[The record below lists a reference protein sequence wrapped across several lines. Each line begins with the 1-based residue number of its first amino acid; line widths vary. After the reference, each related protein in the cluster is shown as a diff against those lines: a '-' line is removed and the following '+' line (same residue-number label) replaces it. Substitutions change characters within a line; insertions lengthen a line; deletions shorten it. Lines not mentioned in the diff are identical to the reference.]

1 MTKYVCIF
9 LYQAPLSKT
18 FCWKKNQSWIK
29 MFMYW
34 LYFISKIQ
42 SKVNIHV
49 CLPYLS
55 NKILNFLSQSSYQQN
70 NGYPCFDL
78 KLEDNSWKKSSVF
91 QTALKMPLSKYCDFH
106 SYLFQSSLV
115 GLHAL
120 NQRNSKWIEL
130 VSLVSFVDNSQG
142 NSESEPSQI
151 PYLHVQQSLIKSQ

>member
-34 LYFISKIQ
+34 LYFISKFRVKWIYMYVFLT
-42 SKVNIHV
+42 SAIRFWT
-49 CLPYLS
+49 S
-55 NKILNFLSQSSYQQN
+55 FLSPATSKTMVILASIWN
-70 NGYPCFDL
+70 W
-78 KLEDNSWKKSSVF
+78 KTTVEKKSSGF
-91 QTALKMPLSKYCDFH
+91 QTALKVPLSKYCDFH

-151 PYLHVQQSLIKSQ
+151 PHLHVQQSLIKSQ